1 MSEKNK
7 FEFRPRAR
15 LLAQLGDQ
23 LIKNEHIAVIELIKN
38 AYDADA
44 TECKVI
50 LDDFTNPKNGTI
62 TIRDDGNGMNL
73 DIIQNAWLEP
83 GSDSKVNSDNTPKLS
98 PVYERLPIGEKG
110 IGRFGV
116 HKLGNVIQ
124 LITKMKNCKE
134 VEVNINWNDIN
145 NIKYLKDVPIQV
157 VEHEKPTVFNKT
169 KDQTGTKIVIKE
181 LKNKW
186 DRRLIRE
193 LARTVN
199 SLKSPFVQSNEKFE
213 PSLVLKQNETWLS
226 DLQNWESVKERA
238 LFEFSIVL
246 SGTAIEEF
254 SYKFMPWPEML
265 EKLSPREIDI
275 SYPLIAESRTL
286 YNEEIVEIDGKKKK
300 ISKIINLDEHKIGK
314 IQFVGYI
321 FDLDSIVM
329 NFGISDK
336 KGFKDILK
344 MHTGVK
350 VFRDSLRVYDYGEP
364 ENDWLGLD
372 HRRFQSPAKA
382 ISNNLIV
389 AAVQVGRKNST
400 DLQEKTNREGFV
412 ENEAYHAFKGAVL
425 HVLDLI
431 EALRV
436 EDKIKLRVEFGAK
449 KESKTV
455 DYIITET
462 KEYVERNVKDEP
474 VRQEI
479 VKYLQKIDTDYKLV
493 KENLLHAAGSGLS
506 LSIVVHEVEKIIYEV
521 EKLLKNEKA
530 SERSI
535 KLVKHLS
542 SMIDGYSELL
552 RKSSQKVQSLGAIID
567 QALFNTEFRQ
577 LSHNVEIINKY
588 KERPD
593 IKIKISKNLILGSL
607 QNIFDNSFYWLG
619 RKYDELD
626 PVLGS
631 KKIFI
636 DFQESKSK
644 YHLIVADN
652 GTGFLSSDKSLLTEP
667 FVSYKPNDSGMG
679 LGLHIASQALI
690 ANNAILEFPD
700 FYDFDIPEEFKNG
713 AIIAL
718 SFNKNM
724 GS

>member
-1 MSEKNK
+1 MNDHKK
-7 FEFRPRAR
+7 FEFKPRAR

-44 TECKVI
+44 TYCKVI
-50 LDDFTNPKNGTI
+50 LDDFLNPETGTI
-62 TIRDDGNGMNL
+62 TILDNGNGM
-73 DIIQNAWLEP
+73 DIDIVENAWLEP
-83 GSDSKVNSDNTPKLS
+83 GSDSKVNADNTPKLS
-98 PVYERLPIGEKG
+98 PKYERLPIGEKG

-124 LITKMKNCKE
+124 LITKKENCKE
-134 VEVNINWNDIN
+134 VEVKIDWKDIN
-145 NIKYLKDVPIQV
+145 SVKYLKDVPIQV
-157 VEHEKPTVFNKT
+157 VEHDIPTVFNESKN
-169 KDQTGTKIVIKE
+169 QTGTKIIIKG

-186 DRRLIRE
+186 DRKLVRE

-199 SLKSPFVQSNEKFE
+199 SLKSPFVQSSEKFE
-213 PSLVLKQNETWLS
+213 PSLTLMQNDAWLS
-226 DLQNWESVKERA
+226 ELQNWESVRERA
-238 LFEFSIVL
+238 LFKFRAVL
-246 SGTAIEEF
+246 SGTIIEEF

-265 EKLSPREIDI
+265 DKLSPRELDVN
-275 SYPLIAESRTL
+275 YPLIAESRTL
-286 YNEEIVEIDGKKKK
+286 YKSEGKNRTL
-300 ISKIINLDEHKIGK
+300 INLDEHKIGK

-321 FDLDSIVM
+321 FDLDSMVM
-329 NFGISDK
+329 NFGIVDK

-344 MHTGVK
+344 MNSGVK
-350 VFRDSLRVYDYGEP
+350 VFRDNLRVYDYGEP

-382 ISNNLIV
+382 LSNNLVV

-412 ENEAYHAFKGAVL
+412 ENEAYHVFKDSVL

-436 EDKIKLRVEFGAK
+436 EDKLKLRFEFGGK

-455 DYIITET
+455 DYVINET
-462 KEYVERNVKDEP
+462 KNYVEKNVKDEP
-474 VRQEI
+474 VRKEI
-479 VKYLQKIDTDYKLV
+479 VKYLQKIDSDYKLV

-521 EKLLKNEKA
+521 EKILKKEGS
-530 SERSI
+530 SERAQNLI
-535 KLVKHLS
+535 KHLS

-552 RKSSQKVQSLGAIID
+552 KKSSQKVQSLSDIID

-577 LSHNVEIINKY
+577 MSHSVEIINQY
-588 KERPD
+588 KKRED
-593 IKIKISKNLILGSL
+593 IKIKISKNLVLGSL
-607 QNIFDNSFYWLG
+607 QNILDNSFYWLG
-619 RKYDELD
+619 RKYDD
-626 PVLGS
+626 RDQSIGY

-636 DFQESKSK
+636 DFQESEHK
-644 YHLIVADN
+644 YHLIIADN
-652 GTGFLSSDKSLLTEP
+652 GTGFLSADKSLLIEP

-690 ANNAILEFPD
+690 ASNGILEFPD
-700 FYDFDIPEEFKNG
+700 FHDFEIPEEFKDG

-718 SFNKNM
+718 SFSKKNEVK
-724 GS
+724 

>member
-1 MSEKNK
+1 MSDNKK
-7 FEFRPRAR
+7 FEFKPRAR

-23 LIKNEHIAVIELIKN
+23 LIKNEYIAVIELIKN

-44 TECKVI
+44 TFCDVI
-50 LDDFTNPKNGTI
+50 LDDFVNPEKGTI
-62 TIRDDGNGMNL
+62 TILDNGNGMDLN
-73 DIIQNAWLEP
+73 IIENAWLEP
-83 GSDSKVNSDNTPKLS
+83 GSDSKVNEDNSPKLS
-98 PVYERLPIGEKG
+98 PVYGRLPIGEKG

-124 LITKMKNCKE
+124 LITKKENCKE

-145 NIKYLKDVPIQV
+145 NVKYLKDMPIQV
-157 VEHEKPTVFNKT
+157 VEHDKPMVFN
-169 KDQTGTKIVIKE
+169 DSDCHTGTKIIIKE

-199 SLKSPFVQSNEKFE
+199 SLKSPFVQSSEKFE
-213 PSLVLKQNETWLS
+213 PSLVLNQNQGWLS
-226 DLQNWESVKERA
+226 GLQNWESVRERA
-238 LFEFSIVL
+238 LFKFKVVL
-246 SGTAIEEF
+246 SGTSIEEF

-265 EKLSPREIDI
+265 DKLSPREVDVNH
-275 SYPLIAESRTL
+275 PLIAESRTL
-286 YNEEIVEIDGKKKK
+286 YSEEIEEIDGKKKK
-300 ISKIINLDEHKIGK
+300 VSKLINLEQYKIGK

-321 FDLDSIVM
+321 FDLDTIVM
-329 NFGISDK
+329 NFGIVDK

-382 ISNNLIV
+382 ISNNLVV
-389 AAVQVGRKNST
+389 AAVQVSRKNST

-412 ENEAYHAFKGAVL
+412 ENEVYHAFKSAVL
-425 HVLDLI
+425 HALDLI
-431 EALRV
+431 EVLRV
-436 EDKIKLRVEFGAK
+436 EDKIKLRLEFGAK

-455 DYIITET
+455 DYIINET
-462 KEYVERNVKDEP
+462 KDYVEKNVKEEP
-474 VRQEI
+474 VKKEI
-479 VKYLQKIDTDYKLV
+479 VKYLQKIDSDYKLV

-530 SERSI
+530 SDRSI

-552 RKSSQKVQSLGAIID
+552 KKSSQKLQSLGAIVD

-577 LSHNVEIINKY
+577 LSHNVEIISNY
-588 KERPD
+588 RSRPD
-593 IKIKISKNLILGSL
+593 IKVKISKNLILGSL

-619 RKYDELD
+619 RKYDGQNA
-626 PVLGS
+626 PLGN

-636 DFQESKSK
+636 DFQESNNK
-644 YHLIVADN
+644 YYLIIADN
-652 GTGFLSSDKSLLTEP
+652 GTGFLGSDKSLLTEP
-667 FVSYKPNDSGMG
+667 FVSYKPNDSGIG

-690 ANNAILEFPD
+690 ANNGALEFPD
-700 FYDFDIPEEFKNG
+700 FYDFEIPNEFKNG
-713 AIIAL
+713 AVIVL
-718 SFNKNM
+718 SFNKKI
-724 GS
+724 G

>member
-1 MSEKNK
+1 MNDHKK

-44 TECKVI
+44 TYCQVI
-50 LDDFTNPKNGTI
+50 LDDFINPEIGTI
-62 TIRDDGNGMNL
+62 TILDNGNGMDL
-73 DIIQNAWLEP
+73 DIVENAWLEP
-83 GSDSKVNSDNTPKLS
+83 GSDSKINDDNTPKPS
-98 PVYERLPIGEKG
+98 PKFGRLPIGEKG

-124 LITKMKNCKE
+124 LITKKENCKE
-134 VEVNINWNDIN
+134 VEVNIDWN
-145 NIKYLKDVPIQV
+145 NIDSVKYLKDMPIQV
-157 VEHEKPTVFNKT
+157 IEHDIPTFFNKS
-169 KDQTGTKIVIKE
+169 KNQTGTKIIIKG

-186 DRRLIRE
+186 DRRLVRE

-199 SLKSPFVQSNEKFE
+199 SLKSPFVQSSEKFE
-213 PSLVLKQNETWLS
+213 PSLVLKQNEAWLS
-226 DLQNWESVKERA
+226 DLQTWESVRKRA
-238 LFEFSIVL
+238 LFKFRAVL
-246 SGTAIEEF
+246 SGTTIEEF
-254 SYKFMPWPEML
+254 SYKFMPWSEMSD
-265 EKLSPREIDI
+265 KLTERDLDVT
-275 SYPLIAESRTL
+275 YPLVAESRTL
-286 YNEEIVEIDGKKKK
+286 YEEVIIETEGKKKK
-300 ISKIINLDEHKIGK
+300 TTQLINLDNFKIGK
-314 IQFVGYI
+314 VQFVGYI

-329 NFGISDK
+329 NFGIVDK

-344 MHTGVK
+344 MHSGVK
-350 VFRDSLRVYDYGEP
+350 FFRDNLRVYDYGEP

-382 ISNNLIV
+382 VSNNLIV

-400 DLQEKTNREGFV
+400 DLEEKTNREGFV
-412 ENEAYHAFKGAVL
+412 ENEAYYALKGAVL
-425 HVLDLI
+425 HVLNLV

-436 EDKIKLRVEFGAK
+436 EDKIKLRLEFGGK

-455 DYIITET
+455 DYIINET
-462 KEYVERNVKDEP
+462 KDYVEKNVKEEP
-474 VRQEI
+474 VRKEI
-479 VKYLQKIDTDYKLV
+479 VKYLQKIDSDYKLV

-521 EKLLKNEKA
+521 EKLLKYEKA

-535 KLVKHLS
+535 GLVKHLS

-552 RKSSQKVQSLGAIID
+552 KKSSQKVQSLASIVD

-577 LSHNVEIINKY
+577 KSHNVEIIHEY
-588 KERPD
+588 KKRPD
-593 IKIKISKNLILGSL
+593 IKVKISKNLVLGSL

-619 RKYDELD
+619 RKYDEQNAS
-626 PVLGS
+626 LGS

-636 DFQESKSK
+636 DFQESEHK
-644 YHLIVADN
+644 YYLIIADN

-667 FVSYKPNDSGMG
+667 FVSYKPYDSGMG
-679 LGLHIASQALI
+679 LGLHIASQAMI
-690 ANNAILEFPD
+690 ANNGVLEFPD
-700 FYDFDIPEEFKNG
+700 FYDFEIPNDYRNG

-718 SFNKNM
+718 SFNKK
-724 GS
+724 

>member
-1 MSEKNK
+1 MNDQKK
-7 FEFRPRAR
+7 FEFKPRAR

-44 TECKVI
+44 TYCKVI
-50 LDDFTNPKNGTI
+50 LDDFTNPETGTI
-62 TIRDDGNGMNL
+62 TILDNGNGMDV
-73 DIIQNAWLEP
+73 DIVENAWLEP
-83 GSDSKVNSDNTPKLS
+83 GSDSKVNADNTPKLS
-98 PVYERLPIGEKG
+98 PKYERLPIGEKG

-124 LITKMKNCKE
+124 LITKRENCKE
-134 VEVNINWNDIN
+134 VEVKIDWKDIN
-145 NIKYLKDVPIQV
+145 SVKYLKDVPIQV
-157 VEHEKPTVFNKT
+157 IEHDIPTVFNESKN
-169 KDQTGTKIVIKE
+169 QTGTKIIIKG

-186 DRRLIRE
+186 DRKLVRE

-199 SLKSPFVQSNEKFE
+199 SLKSPFVQSSEKFE
-213 PSLVLKQNETWLS
+213 PSLTLIQNEAWLS
-226 DLQNWESVKERA
+226 ELQNWESVRERA
-238 LFEFSIVL
+238 LFKFRAVL
-246 SGTAIEEF
+246 SGTIIEEF

-265 EKLSPREIDI
+265 DKLSSREVDVN
-275 SYPLIAESRTL
+275 YPLIAESRTL
-286 YNEEIVEIDGKKKK
+286 YKSEGKNRTL
-300 ISKIINLDEHKIGK
+300 INLDEHKIGK

-329 NFGISDK
+329 NFGIVDK

-344 MHTGVK
+344 MNSGVK
-350 VFRDSLRVYDYGEP
+350 VFRDNLRVYDYGEP

-382 ISNNLIV
+382 LSNNLVV

-412 ENEAYHAFKGAVL
+412 ENEAYHVFKDSVL

-436 EDKIKLRVEFGAK
+436 EDKLKLRLEFGGK

-455 DYIITET
+455 DYVINET
-462 KEYVERNVKDEP
+462 KNYVEKNVKDEP
-474 VRQEI
+474 VRKEI
-479 VKYLQKIDTDYKLV
+479 VKYLQKIDSDYKLV

-506 LSIVVHEVEKIIYEV
+506 LSIVIHEVEKIIYEV
-521 EKLLKNEKA
+521 EKILKKEGSSVRAQN
-530 SERSI
+530 
-535 KLVKHLS
+535 LVKHLS

-552 RKSSQKVQSLGAIID
+552 KKSSQKIQSLSDIID

-577 LSHNVEIINKY
+577 MSHSVEIISQY
-588 KERPD
+588 KKRED
-593 IKIKISKNLILGSL
+593 IKIKISKNLVLGSL
-607 QNIFDNSFYWLG
+607 QNILDNSFYWLG
-619 RKYDELD
+619 RKYDD
-626 PVLGS
+626 KDQSIGY

-636 DFQESKSK
+636 DFQESEHK
-644 YHLIVADN
+644 YHLLIADN
-652 GTGFLSSDKSLLTEP
+652 GTGFLSADKSLLTEP

-690 ANNAILEFPD
+690 ASNGILEFPD
-700 FYDFDIPEEFKNG
+700 FNDFEIPEEFKDG

-718 SFNKNM
+718 SFSKKNEV
-724 GS
+724 